1 MQAAKLE
8 QFRKRLQ
15 DLSSRIAGDVAELAK
30 ETADAPSRRA
40 RGPEDGSE
48 GSTEQFDRDIALTIS
63 EESLRDE
70 ALAAL
75 DRIEKGTFGT
85 CESCGDSIAEARLN
99 ALPFA
104 RKCIKCA
111 SGQ

>member
-1 MQAAKLE
+1 MQAAKIE
-8 QFRKRLQ
+8 QFRKRLVE
-15 DLSSRIAGDVAELAK
+15 LSNRIAGDVAELTK

-40 RGPEDGSE
+40 RGPEDGTE

-63 EESLRDE
+63 EEALREE

-75 DRIEKGTFGT
+75 QRIEKGTFGQCET
-85 CESCGDSIAEARLN
+85 CGGTIAEARLQ

-111 SGQ
+111 SQD